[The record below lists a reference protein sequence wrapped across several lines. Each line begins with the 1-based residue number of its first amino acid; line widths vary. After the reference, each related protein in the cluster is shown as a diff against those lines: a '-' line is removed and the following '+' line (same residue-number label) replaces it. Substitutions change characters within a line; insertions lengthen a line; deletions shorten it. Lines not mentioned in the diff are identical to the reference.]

1 MGEVELDSA
10 ALVLLTGAVFAAA
23 ALYSSV
29 GHGGA
34 SAYIA
39 LMALAGLAPEEIR
52 PAALVLNI
60 VVASL
65 GAYRF
70 VRAGRFD
77 FSVFWPVAVTAIPA
91 AYFTGGIDLPEA
103 VYRPLLGIALGVAA
117 LRYLIWPQID
127 AVKVVRAP
135 SKVVAL
141 PAGAALGALAGLT
154 GIGGGV
160 YLSPLLVFAGWADA
174 QKATGVAACFIV
186 VNSLAGLAG
195 RAPSLLTLPS
205 YLPWLAAAAVVG
217 AGLGTALS
225 LKAFDKKGTLR
236 AMGIV
241 LGLAAAALVT

>member
-1 MGEVELDSA
+1 MPLDA
-10 ALVLLTGAVFAAA
+10 YLVVLLTLAVFAAA

-70 VRAGRFD
+70 IRAGRFD

-91 AYFTGGIDLPEA
+91 AYVTGGVDLPEA
-103 VYRPLLGIALGVAA
+103 VYRPLLGVALGAAA

-127 AVKVVRAP
+127 AAKSARAAP
-135 SKVVAL
+135 RKIVAL
-141 PAGAALGALAGLT
+141 PAGAALGALAGFT

-160 YLSPLLVFAGWADA
+160 YLSPLLVFTGWADA
-174 QKATGVAACFIV
+174 QKATGIAACFIV
-186 VNSLAGLAG
+186 ANSLAGLAG
-195 RAPSLLTLPS
+195 RASSLMTLPS
-205 YLPWLAAAAVVG
+205 YLPWLAVAAVLG

-225 LKAFDKKGTLR
+225 LKAFDKKGVLR
-236 AMGIV
+236 VMGIV
-241 LGLAAAALVT
+241 LGLAAAALVG